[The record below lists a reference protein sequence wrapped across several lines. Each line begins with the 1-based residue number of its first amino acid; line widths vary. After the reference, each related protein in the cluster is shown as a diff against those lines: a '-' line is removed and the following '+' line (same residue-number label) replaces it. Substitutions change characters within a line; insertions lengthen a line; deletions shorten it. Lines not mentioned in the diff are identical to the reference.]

1 MFKRR
6 IEIDLVSLAVI
17 AISHAIMMY
26 GLVEIAY
33 AAGKSMGKI
42 ELKNEFVRKTIF
54 DNGNA
59 KTSFQYTDTKSDSGI
74 AETDIASMYPDSLIV
89 K

>member
-6 IEIDLVSLAVI
+6 VEVDLVSLAVI

-33 AAGKSMGKI
+33 AAGKSVGKI
-42 ELKNEFVRKTIF
+42 ELRSEL
-54 DNGNA
+54 
-59 KTSFQYTDTKSDSGI
+59 FQEAI
-74 AETDIASMYPDSLIV
+74 AESILDAESEEKS
-89 K
+89 

>member
-6 IEIDLVSLAVI
+6 VEVDLVSLAVI

-33 AAGKSMGKI
+33 AAGKSVGKI
-42 ELKNEFVRKTIF
+42 ELQCEL
-54 DNGNA
+54 
-59 KTSFQYTDTKSDSGI
+59 FQEEI
-74 AETDIASMYPDSLIV
+74 AESILDAESEEKS
-89 K
+89 